1 MLLRRGRWVLSRHKC
16 RGIQN
21 EGESKGENNDLRE
34 RERVLVIMT
43 ACYSSSL
50 HTRFE
55 KQQFEI
61 LTLLLSI
68 IEV

>member
-1 MLLRRGRWVLSRHKC
+1 
-16 RGIQN
+16 
-21 EGESKGENNDLRE
+21 
-34 RERVLVIMT
+34 MT